1 MNVFRCNSFSQFSQ
15 VIGLI
20 LATFLLISSP
30 LAFSSSQTYPQQARS
45 EIARARQWMREG
57 QNLASQGRLAEA
69 ETSLV
74 QAERVIPNDIELLTL
89 LAKVKGRL
97 GQPEEAAALFRRIV
111 QLKPKVA
118 ENHLNLAIALADAKQ
133 LDAALAETSAAISL
147 APRSGPIHLNR
158 ARLLADLHR
167 NEEARSEFALS
178 SKLDPGNPD
187 TFYYWS
193 LLEHEQAHLAK
204 ETELLETLVKLQPN
218 SDRDFFFLG
227 RSLSE
232 QSRHAESITALR
244 RAIELNPHA
253 GDALYMLAME
263 VKRQD
268 PSEARTLMKRF
279 VEVRDD
285 AANLDAIETLG
296 NQAYTASK
304 QQNWEEAIR
313 LLRQAL
319 AQCNECSVVA
329 GLHRNLGLALCEHG
343 NLREGKQELQ
353 QALEL
358 DPNDRDAEAALKMLP
373 K

>member
-1 MNVFRCNSFSQFSQ
+1 MNVFRCNSSSRSSR
-15 VIGLI
+15 VIGL
-20 LATFLLISSP
+20 FLVSLLVTSPP
-30 LAFSSSQTYPQQARS
+30 LASCSAQTYPQQART
-45 EIARARQWMREG
+45 EIARARQSMREG
-57 QNLASQGRLAEA
+57 EELASQGRLAEA

-74 QAERVIPNDIELLTL
+74 QAESLLPNDIELLTL

-97 GQPEEAAALFRRIV
+97 GQSEEAAALFRRIV
-111 QLKPKVA
+111 QLQPRTA

-133 LDAALAETSAAISL
+133 LDAALAETSAAIAL
-147 APRSGPIHLNR
+147 TPRSGPAHLNR
-158 ARLLADLHR
+158 ARILADLHR
-167 NEEARSEFALS
+167 NEEARSEFRLS

-263 VKRQD
+263 LKRQD
-268 PSEARTLMKRF
+268 PAEARSLMKRF

-285 AANLDAIETLG
+285 AANLDAVKTLG

-319 AQCNECSVVA
+319 AQCNGCTVA
-329 GLHRNLGLALCEHG
+329 AALHRNLGLALCQSG
-343 NLREGKQELQ
+343 NLQEGKQELQ

-358 DPNDRDAEAALKMLP
+358 DPNDRDAETALNMLP